1 MKLEQFV
8 EESLK
13 QIISGVS
20 KAKEHGEKH
29 GAHVNPVKAAFN
41 SNSQNVVYCTETG
54 IPLQQVEFDIAVTV
68 SESSSIA
75 SEGSTGVGDI
85 TVSGQSSENTST
97 NSSASRI
104 KFTVPVRLPTSGK
117 QDNDR
122 W

>member
-13 QIISGVS
+13 QIITGVL
-20 KAKEHGEKH
+20 KAKEHGEQH
-29 GAHVNPVKAAFN
+29 GAYINPVNATFN

-54 IPLQQVEFDIAVTV
+54 IPLQQVEFDVAVRVTHSK
-68 SESSSIA
+68 SESSDDQA
-75 SEGSTGVGDI
+75 EVGDI
-85 TVSGQSSENTST
+85 TVSGSASESNAT

-104 KFTVPVRLPTSGK
+104 KFMVPVRLPTSGK
-117 QDNDR
+117 QSDS